1 MNKYLRASMCGVIS
15 ICKFGLLKIEK
26 GNNFSCKLIN
36 LVSPLTEVTID
47 KGGHLCIGAKFRMR
61 SGAKIRVRK
70 NADLS
75 IGDNFSM
82 SNNCVITAWEKIK
95 IGDNVQFGP
104 GVLVYDQDHDL
115 KVPGGLAAEKYKTKP
130 IHIGNGVWVGAN
142 TIILRGTVIGDNTDI
157 GAGSIIK
164 GNIPANSLVVQKRE
178 TNIMKL

>member
-1 MNKYLRASMCGVIS
+1 MNKYLRASICGMIS

-26 GNNFSCKLIN
+26 GRNFNCKLVN

-47 KGGHLCIGAKFRMR
+47 KGGYLYIGTRFRMR

-70 NADLS
+70 NANVS
-75 IGDNFSM
+75 IGENFSM
-82 SNNCVITAWEKIK
+82 SNNCVITAWERID

-115 KVPGGLAAEKYKTKP
+115 KVPGGLAAEQYKTKP
-130 IHIGNGVWVGAN
+130 VCIGNGVWIGAN
-142 TIILRGTVIGDNTDI
+142 TIILRGTVIGDNTVI
-157 GAGSIIK
+157 GAGSIVK

-178 TNIMKL
+178 TNITKL